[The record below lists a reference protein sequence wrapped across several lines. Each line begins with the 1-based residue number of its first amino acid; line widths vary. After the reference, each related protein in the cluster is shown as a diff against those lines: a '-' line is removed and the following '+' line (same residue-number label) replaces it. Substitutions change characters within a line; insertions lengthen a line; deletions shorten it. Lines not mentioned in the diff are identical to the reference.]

1 MSSHLL
7 RRVCFSTLSSFR
19 AKSWC
24 AAARSAWLAL
34 VALVGMS
41 CSTTVTNSHPEA
53 PSVVSSPPPAVHA
66 RPARSVITSPSKPAE
81 ELPEE
86 TDEQAWKAVE
96 AALGGPGQLRAGVY
110 TVTVPR
116 DDLELTINGNDVPV
130 AAGLESEFRFYR
142 CPCGKINVIG
152 QFVVADYEA
161 NDVIDALREDPN
173 VGFEVVS
180 VGPFTIREK
189 PRLSV
194 VRFLGENRSGGTL
207 ARALRTALDWTGAKR
222 MAPQKIE

>member
-1 MSSHLL
+1 MGL
-7 RRVCFSTLSSFR
+7 
-19 AKSWC
+19 
-24 AAARSAWLAL
+24 
-34 VALVGMS
+34 S

-53 PSVVSSPPPAVHA
+53 PSVVSSPAAAVHA
-66 RPARSVITSPSKPAE
+66 RPARSVSISKPAE

-96 AALGGPGQLRAGVY
+96 AALGGPGALRAGVY